1 MDELFIAEVA
11 VPAQLYRRLGQQL
24 TRTTKTRYQ
33 PTSVQCGSGGFR
45 SIKVRSG
52 CVLLRAANRLTHRER
67 TPCESVTRMAETL
80 TGRIIDLDGEV
91 FHLETDQGERIM
103 FTLLAASG
111 IQPHDLEGIVRSP
124 VRIEVTIDG
133 PHEHAT
139 ATRVGPTEQFH
150 PRPPPPP
157 RLLR

>member
-1 MDELFIAEVA
+1 MFSCAN
-11 VPAQLYRRLGQQL
+11 RL
-24 TRTTKTRYQ
+24 R
-33 PTSVQCGSGGFR
+33 V
-45 SIKVRSG
+45 V
-52 CVLLRAANRLTHRER
+52 RAANRVTHRER

-139 ATRVGPTEQFH
+139 ATRVGPTEQYH
-150 PRPPPPP
+150 PGPPPPP